1 MLLSI
6 VVPCFNEED
15 TLMHLYSVLR
25 KEIDGNKVFDEYELI
40 FIDDGS
46 RDSTLSIIKALRT
59 KDKRLAA
66 STKDNARDGL

>member
-25 KEIDGNKVFDEYELI
+25 KEIDANKVFDEYELI

-59 KDKRLAA
+59 KDKNVRFI
-66 STKDNARDGL
+66 S

>member
-25 KEIDGNKVFDEYELI
+25 KEIDANKVFDEYELI

-59 KDKRLAA
+59 KDKM
-66 STKDNARDGL
+66 